1 MFIRIR
7 RLVLYILILLLAQI
21 LIILLSPST
30 HRIFSLLAQTMRSR
44 DTCRAISDQ
53 HNSVFH
59 RIDEWRLI
67 RHIYNEQACLR
78 DMSAMV
84 AALPE
89 AAQDNIPTVPCLS
102 ADGHLLVLSVGAS
115 RVRYGV
121 GLTFIMVYPSD
132 LKTVLPK
139 NTLSSPLSSHEQSL
153 WCIFEDGPVTPAYSC
168 DSAYGNDRVSF
179 LDCPLSLFASDQ
191 LWRYNKTLRVYLAS
205 TTDQTRNAP
214 ILKAFVNVPKPIV
227 SSSPNSSYELLT
239 LCTSPLHN
247 QAKYIS
253 QWIEFHRLVGFRKF
267 VIYNTTDAG
276 GQLRSVLDVYA
287 RQYPNLI
294 DVVQWNFSSL
304 GLVDVL
310 RTRYFQTEALH
321 DCLIRYGDQAEWLG
335 MLDLD
340 EYIVPLHPYETIV
353 DYLYGNFGR
362 RIVGSINLWSQFY
375 CTEAPDRYSVEENDT
390 NRLTIERFTFRAS
403 EPYIYG
409 REKYLYRP
417 RFVQYLSIHHQ
428 IAGLSKQQPT
438 ENHIALAHYVAMN
451 HLRTMPGCESNQH
464 VKDTGVRDRF
474 TDRIKRA
481 IATLTTKV

>member
-1 MFIRIR
+1 MLTRMR
-7 RLVLYILILLLAQI
+7 RMVMYILILLLVVI
-21 LIILLSPST
+21 LIILLSDSMNT
-30 HRIFSLLAQTMRSR
+30 TFNFLAQTIHSR
-44 DTCRAISDQ
+44 DTSKARLNQ
-53 HNSVFH
+53 HSSASH
-59 RIDEWRLI
+59 GIDGWRSI
-67 RHIYNEQACLR
+67 RRTYDEYVHLR
-78 DMSAMV
+78 NMSAMI
-84 AALPE
+84 AAWSE

-121 GLTFIMVYPSD
+121 SLTFIMVYPTD
-132 LKTVLPK
+132 VKTALPK
-139 NTLSSPLSSHEQSL
+139 SISSNPLSSHAQSL
-153 WCIFEDGPVTPAYSC
+153 WCIFDDGSMTPAYSY
-168 DSAYGNDRVSF
+168 DLAYGNDRVSL

-191 LWRYNKTLRVYLAS
+191 LWRQNKTLRVYLAS

-227 SSSPNSSYELLT
+227 NSSPNSSYELLT

-247 QAKYIS
+247 QAKYLS

-267 VIYNTTDAG
+267 VIYNTTDTS

-287 RQYPNLI
+287 RKDPNLI

-310 RTRYFQTEALH
+310 GDRYFQMEAVH

-340 EYIVPLHPYETIV
+340 EYVVPLHPYETIV
-353 DYLYGNFGR
+353 DYLYENFGR

-375 CTEAPDRYSVEENDT
+375 CTEAPNRYSAEENDT

-403 EPYIYG
+403 QRYKKG

-417 RFVQYLSIHHQ
+417 RFVQYLSIHYQ
-428 IAGLSKQQPT
+428 MVGLSKEQPS

-451 HLRTMPGCESNQH
+451 HLRTMPGCEANQH

-474 TDRIKRA
+474 ADRMRKA
-481 IATLTTKV
+481 IATMAIKD